1 MVDGC
6 PFASQAPLKTSSQV
20 ITSSNNSMIN
30 QNAPAISQRIQDW
43 SRIEEIAKELGEIIQ
58 REQKRH
64 IMDQMFLGFEEN
76 LQEAKELLLGIV
88 DYDPTPQYSPHLQ

>member
-1 MVDGC
+1 
-6 PFASQAPLKTSSQV
+6 
-20 ITSSNNSMIN
+20 MIN

-43 SRIEEIAKELGEIIQ
+43 SRVEEIAKELDEIIQ
-58 REQKRH
+58 REEKRH

-76 LQEAKELLLGIV
+76 LHEAKELLLGIV